1 MLTLL
6 LALAATELTPIAPPE
21 PTTSFDANGRT
32 FTGTPKEVCTIQG
45 TWDDGDIF
53 TYATWD
59 RCEEMTMD
67 YVPPQDA
74 DRLEQQIF
82 GIDEDFIVPAG
93 HEGYVFDNKWS
104 GVMIFRDRQGRLKEI
119 LVSDY

>member
-6 LALAATELTPIAPPE
+6 LTIAAIELTPSAPAD
-21 PTTSFDANGRT
+21 PTTSFSANGRA
-32 FTGTPKEVCTIQG
+32 FSGTPKEVCTIQG
-45 TWDDGDIF
+45 TWDDGEIF
-53 TYATWD
+53 DYETWD
-59 RCEEMTMD
+59 RCEAMTMD
-67 YVPPQDA
+67 YVPAQET

-93 HEGYVFDNKWS
+93 HEGYTFSNEWS
-104 GVMIFRDRQGRLKEI
+104 GVMIFRDREGRLKEI